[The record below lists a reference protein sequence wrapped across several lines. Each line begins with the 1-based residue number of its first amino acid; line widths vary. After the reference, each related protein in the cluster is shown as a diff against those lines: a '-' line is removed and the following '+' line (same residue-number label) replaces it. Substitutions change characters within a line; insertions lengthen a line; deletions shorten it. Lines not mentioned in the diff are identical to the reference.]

1 MSDAAKLLFMAAPL
15 DPILRSLIQ
24 KGNLTVIDPQGAAML
39 YGDGSGTPITIRIH
53 DRATLWRLLFDPQLE
68 AGDAYMDGRLTV
80 EQGTLYDFLELLF
93 RSLGLKSLS
102 YPLRGVM
109 ESVRR
114 LLRRVDQFNPV
125 SRSHHNVAHH
135 YDLSGM
141 LYDQFLDEDRQYSCG
156 YFRTDEDSLE
166 VAQEQK
172 KRHIAAKLLLRPGQR
187 ILDIGSGWGGLALFL
202 AKGFEVD
209 VTGLTLSKEQYALSS
224 ERIIKEALEDR
235 VRFKMLD
242 YRHEEGRYDR
252 IVSVGMFEHV
262 GVGHYDEFFKKMA
275 DLLTEDGVALLHA
288 IGRPEGPGYTN
299 PWIAKYIFPGGY
311 SPALSEVLPAIER
324 AGLLVTDIE
333 ILRFHYAETLRHWR
347 ARFQQNRETIRKLYD
362 ERFCRMWEFYLIGSE
377 LSFRHQ
383 GQMVFQIQLSKCPET
398 LPITRDYMAE
408 CEEACACSRRSSS
421 ERISES
427 STIGMGG

>member
-1 MSDAAKLLFMAAPL
+1 MP
-15 DPILRSLIQ
+15 
-24 KGNLTVIDPQGAAML
+24 V
-39 YGDGSGTPITIRIH
+39 TIRIH
-53 DRATLWRLLFDPQLE
+53 DRATLWRLLLDPQLE
-68 AGDAYMDGRLTV
+68 AGEAYMEGRLTL
-80 EQGTLYDFLELLF
+80 EKGTLYDFLELLF
-93 RSLGLKSLS
+93 RSMGLKSLS

-109 ESVRR
+109 ESLRHI
-114 LLRRVDQFNPV
+114 LRRVDQFNPV
-125 SRSHHNVAHH
+125 SKSRHNVAHH

-156 YFRTDEDSLE
+156 YFQTEEDSLE

-187 ILDIGSGWGGLALFL
+187 VLDIGSGWGGLALYL
-202 AKGFEVD
+202 AKSFEVD
-209 VTGLTLSKEQYALSS
+209 VTGLTLSKEQYALSCQ
-224 ERIIKEALEDR
+224 RVTKESLENR
-235 VRFKMLD
+235 VRFKLLD

-262 GVGHYDEFFKKMA
+262 GVGHYDEFFGKMA
-275 DLLTEDGVALLHA
+275 DLLTEDGVALLHS

-347 ARFQQNRETIRKLYD
+347 KKFQKNREAIRKLYD

-377 LSFRHQ
+377 LSFRYQ
-383 GQMVFQIQLSKCPET
+383 GQMVFQIQLSKRPDT
-398 LPITRDYMAE
+398 VPITRDYMRE
-408 CEEACACSRRSSS
+408 VEEACSSRSSS

-427 STIGMGG
+427 STRGMGG